1 MRKSANLSRRGP
13 TGPRG
18 ETRERILAA
27 ANAAFTELDYKHAT
41 YREIARRAAVDPA
54 LIAYYFRSKAQL
66 LRESLALPGDPQQL
80 MTAALVD
87 GPPEETGHRLAAT
100 ILNTWEQAATAGTL
114 ETLFNLLLQDSATQ
128 QTFANYVENQIMASI
143 REQIGTDLDLPVE
156 LMMSAMLGVLL
167 SRYVVK
173 LEPLASMSR
182 EDLIAVLGTVI
193 QRLLGQLE
201 TVR

>member
-1 MRKSANLSRRGP
+1 MIKSDNSARRGP

-54 LIAYYFRSKAQL
+54 LIAYYFQSKAQL
-66 LRESLALPGDPQQL
+66 LRESLALPGDPKQL

-128 QTFANYVENQIMASI
+128 HTFANYVQNEIMSSI
-143 REQIGTDLDLPVE
+143 REYIGTDLDLPIE

-201 TVR
+201 TVG

>member
-1 MRKSANLSRRGP
+1 M
-13 TGPRG
+13 
-18 ETRERILAA
+18 
-27 ANAAFTELDYKHAT
+27 
-41 YREIARRAAVDPA
+41 
-54 LIAYYFRSKAQL
+54 
-66 LRESLALPGDPQQL
+66 
-80 MTAALVD
+80 
-87 GPPEETGHRLAAT
+87 
-100 ILNTWEQAATAGTL
+100 
-114 ETLFNLLLQDSATQ
+114 LQDSATQ

-143 REQIGTDLDLPVE
+143 REYIGTDLDLPIE

-201 TVR
+201 TVG

>member
-1 MRKSANLSRRGP
+1 MVKNANSARRGP

-54 LIAYYFRSKAQL
+54 LIAYYFQSKPRL
-66 LRESLALPGDPQQL
+66 LRESLALPGDPKQL

-87 GPPEETGHRLAAT
+87 DPPEETGHRLAAT

-128 QTFANYVENQIMASI
+128 QTFANYVQNEIMSSI
-143 REQIGTDLDLPVE
+143 RERIGTDLDLPIE

-201 TVR
+201 TVG

>member
-1 MRKSANLSRRGP
+1 M
-13 TGPRG
+13 
-18 ETRERILAA
+18 
-27 ANAAFTELDYKHAT
+27 
-41 YREIARRAAVDPA
+41 
-54 LIAYYFRSKAQL
+54 
-66 LRESLALPGDPQQL
+66 
-80 MTAALVD
+80 
-87 GPPEETGHRLAAT
+87 
-100 ILNTWEQAATAGTL
+100 

-143 REQIGTDLDLPVE
+143 REYIGTDLDLPIE

-201 TVR
+201 TVG

>member
-1 MRKSANLSRRGP
+1 MIKSDNSARRGP

-54 LIAYYFRSKAQL
+54 LIAYYFQSKAQL
-66 LRESLALPGDPQQL
+66 LRESLALPGDPKQL

-128 QTFANYVENQIMASI
+128 QTFANYVQNEIMSSI
-143 REQIGTDLDLPVE
+143 REYIGTDLDLPIE

-201 TVR
+201 TVG

>member
-1 MRKSANLSRRGP
+1 MIKSDNSARRGP

-54 LIAYYFRSKAQL
+54 LIAYYFQSKAQL
-66 LRESLALPGDPQQL
+66 LRESLALPGDPKQL

-87 GPPEETGHRLAAT
+87 GPPEETRHRLAAT

-128 QTFANYVENQIMASI
+128 QTFANYVQNEIMSSI
-143 REQIGTDLDLPVE
+143 REYIGTDLDLPIE

-201 TVR
+201 TVG

>member
-1 MRKSANLSRRGP
+1 MGKNANSSRRGP

-27 ANAAFTELDYKHAT
+27 ANEAFTELDYKHAT
-41 YREIARRAAVDPA
+41 YREIARRAGVDPA

-66 LRESLALPGDPQQL
+66 LRESLALPGDPKQL
-80 MTAALVD
+80 MTAALAD

-100 ILNTWEQAATAGTL
+100 ILNTWEQAATAGAL

-143 REQIGTDLDLPVE
+143 REYIGTDLDLPIE

-201 TVR
+201 TVG

>member
-1 MRKSANLSRRGP
+1 MIKSDNSARRGP

-54 LIAYYFRSKAQL
+54 LIAYYFQSKAQL
-66 LRESLALPGDPQQL
+66 LRESLALPEDPKQL

-128 QTFANYVENQIMASI
+128 QTFANYVQNEIMSSI
-143 REQIGTDLDLPVE
+143 REYIGTDLDLPIE

-201 TVR
+201 TVG

>member
-1 MRKSANLSRRGP
+1 MVKSANSARRGP

-18 ETRERILAA
+18 ETRDRILTA

-41 YREIARRAAVDPA
+41 YREIARRAEVDPA
-54 LIAYYFRSKAQL
+54 LIAYYFHSKAQL

-80 MTAALVD
+80 MTSALVG
-87 GPPEETGHRLAAT
+87 GPPEETGHRVAAT
-100 ILNTWEQAATAGTL
+100 ILNTWEQAATAGSL
-114 ETLFNLLLQDSATQ
+114 DTLFNLLLQDSATQ
-128 QTFANYVENQIMASI
+128 QTFANYVENQIMDSI
-143 REQIGTDLDLPVE
+143 REQIGTDLDLAIE

-182 EDLIAVLGTVI
+182 EDLITVLGTVI

-201 TVR
+201 TVG

>member
-1 MRKSANLSRRGP
+1 MIKSDNSARRGP

-54 LIAYYFRSKAQL
+54 LIAYYFQSKAQL
-66 LRESLALPGDPQQL
+66 LRESLALPGDPKQL

-100 ILNTWEQAATAGTL
+100 ILNTWEQAAAAGTL

-128 QTFANYVENQIMASI
+128 QTFANYVQNEIMSSI
-143 REQIGTDLDLPVE
+143 REYIGTDLDLPIE

-201 TVR
+201 TVG

>member
-1 MRKSANLSRRGP
+1 MIKSDNSARRGP

-54 LIAYYFRSKAQL
+54 LIAYYFQSKAQL
-66 LRESLALPGDPQQL
+66 LRESLALPGDPKQL

-100 ILNTWEQAATAGTL
+100 ILNIWEQAATAGTL

-128 QTFANYVENQIMASI
+128 QTFANYVQNEIMSSI
-143 REQIGTDLDLPVE
+143 REYIGTDLDLPIE

-201 TVR
+201 TVG